1 MHFTFYT
8 GTAEA
13 LHKTFYFLRLG
24 RITPPPQLTFTAYI
38 IMNKDIYAEKK

>member
-24 RITPPPQLTFTAYI
+24 RITPPPQLTFTAY
-38 IMNKDIYAEKK
+38 NESGYLCREKDK